1 MGFFEMFGIGK
12 QSSSNKKVIDLEQ
25 KVRHLEIELA
35 NAHAKINELSGLVS
49 YSINAQKQLSLD
61 MNIIYE
67 SITAVSETL
76 QAPASAADDDRY
88 FKWRWNVGD
97 DDDDLPN

>member
-12 QSSSNKKVIDLEQ
+12 LSTDKKAIELEQ
-25 KVRHLEIELA
+25 KVRRLEIELA
-35 NAHAKINELSGLVS
+35 NSQSKINELSNLVS

-67 SITAVSETL
+67 SITAVSESL
-76 QAPASAADDDRY
+76 QGPASSADDERY
-88 FKWRWNVGD
+88 FKWRWNTGD